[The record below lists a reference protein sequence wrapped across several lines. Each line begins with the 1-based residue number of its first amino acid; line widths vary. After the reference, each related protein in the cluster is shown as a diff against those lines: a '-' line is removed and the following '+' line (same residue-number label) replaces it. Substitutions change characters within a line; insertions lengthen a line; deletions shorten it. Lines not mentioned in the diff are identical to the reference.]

1 MNSQS
6 TEDLLDHL
14 DELEVDETQ
23 LLSRIEALN
32 VQGYYDDAELLEMD
46 LNEVQAE
53 IEILTEI
60 LSARNVDFNK
70 RMDDETFE

>member
-32 VQGYYDDAELLEMD
+32 VQGYYDDAEVLEMD